1 MIFLNITS
9 LTIKSFFIHIFFT
22 LLPAL
27 ARKTPN
33 SSRHNLP
40 RTRETAGEKAL
51 HALLLLKILLGFAFL
66 FFLLGLGGCESATAK
81 RNAENQAIALPGR
94 SGTMAINSQTNPAL
108 VNSKT
113 YHTTSNTTTSTKKGT
128 TQQPTAPPL
137 FSWPPGFDRVA
148 MLPIYTRIP
157 TGGATNDLDEIFRA
171 ELSKALPLEVIHVSR
186 TDLLAAI
193 GEDQIASTAIIP
205 QKLIQ
210 FLQQKYAVQGVIFT
224 DMPVYRPYRPVNIGI
239 RCKLVKIPSME
250 IMWSADGIL
259 DSAEPG
265 IASSAVEYAR
275 GNLKGPGKGGAPE
288 LILQS
293 PRRYAA
299 FVAYGLFRTMPGV
312 YQPE

>member
-1 MIFLNITS
+1 MIFLNLTS
-9 LTIKSFFIHIFFT
+9 LTIKSFLTNNFSP
-22 LLPAL
+22 LLPGL
-27 ARKTPN
+27 ARKTTDL
-33 SSRHNLP
+33 SRHNLP
-40 RTRETAGEKAL
+40 RAVKTAGEKTINAL
-51 HALLLLKILLGFAFL
+51 RVAKLLLGFAFL
-66 FFLLGLGGCESATAK
+66 FFLLGLGGCQSATAK
-81 RNAENQAIALPGR
+81 RNAQNQAIAVPGR

-113 YHTTSNTTTSTKKGT
+113 YNTTSNTTTSTKKGAQ
-128 TQQPTAPPL
+128 QQPTAPPP

-186 TDLLAAI
+186 TDMLAAI

-250 IMWSADGIL
+250 IMWAADGIL

-265 IASSAVEYAR
+265 IAASAVEYAR
-275 GNLKGPGKGGAPE
+275 GNLKGPGKGAPE

-299 FVAYGLFRTMPGV
+299 FVAYGLYRTMPGV